1 MRRQLEN
8 KQLVLLVISIM
19 AVSGANAFA
28 PSMPNSVRNVVPCR
42 GDLTRRFVGTKWPL
56 PLTNDTSSAMIRAT
70 DLVDPS
76 TMLSSLL
83 SSSSSSKE
91 ATAQKSIDSSRRD
104 LVKLS
109 DDEVTTSTTTNNN
122 NYLVPVAGAMAA
134 LLLVAASLSGDL

>member
-70 DLVDPS
+70 DFVDPS

-83 SSSSSSKE
+83 SSSSSKE